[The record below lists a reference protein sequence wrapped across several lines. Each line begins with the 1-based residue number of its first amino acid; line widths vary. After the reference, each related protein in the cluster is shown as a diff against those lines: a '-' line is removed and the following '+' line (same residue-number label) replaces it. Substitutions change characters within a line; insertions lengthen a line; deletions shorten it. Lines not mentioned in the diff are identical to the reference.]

1 MNRALMP
8 VVMKARSEE
17 IIFLQLDSR
26 LPLNLLNSALVS
38 AKDGCKKVRQ
48 YLDAA
53 IRDSMQQHHVL
64 LTNELN

>member
-1 MNRALMP
+1 MMP

-26 LPLNLLNSALVS
+26 LSLNLLDSALIS
-38 AKDGCKKVRQ
+38 AKEGCKKVRQ
-48 YLDAA
+48 YLEAA
-53 IRDSMQQHHVL
+53 IRDSMQQQHAA